1 MENVLISIF
10 LFELFFTML
19 LVINCA
25 VDELLPIGEYKTWL
39 QNRNWFGKIYIFIA
53 IIFTIPAAII
63 VYIAFFIVFLVT
75 FIYTLGIKEEKK

>member
-1 MENVLISIF
+1 MGNVLISIF
-10 LFELFFTML
+10 LLELFFTML

-39 QNRNWFGKIYIFIA
+39 HNKNWFGKIYTTIT

-63 VYIAFFIVFLVT
+63 IYIAFFIVLLVT

>member
-25 VDELLPIGEYKTWL
+25 VDELLPIEEYKML
-39 QNRNWFGKIYIFIA
+39 VQNRNWFGKIYIFIT
-53 IIFTIPAAII
+53 IIFTIPSAII
-63 VYIAFFIVFLVT
+63 IYIALLIVLLIT

>member
-1 MENVLISIF
+1 MYLYQFF
-10 LFELFFTML
+10 LLELFFTML
-19 LVINCA
+19 LVINCT

-39 QNRNWFGKIYIFIA
+39 QNKNYFGKIYTTIT

-63 VYIAFFIVFLVT
+63 VYIAFFIIFLVT

>member
-25 VDELLPIGEYKTWL
+25 VDELLPIEEYNML
-39 QNRNWFGKIYIFIA
+39 VQNRNWFGKIYIFIT
-53 IIFTIPAAII
+53 IIFTIPSAII
-63 VYIAFFIVFLVT
+63 IYIALLIVLLIT

>member
-1 MENVLISIF
+1 MGNVLISIF
-10 LFELFFTML
+10 LLELFFTML
-19 LVINCA
+19 LVINCT

-39 QNRNWFGKIYIFIA
+39 QNKNYFGKIYTTIT

-63 VYIAFFIVFLVT
+63 VYIAFFIIFLVT

>member
-25 VDELLPIGEYKTWL
+25 VDELLPIEEYKML
-39 QNRNWFGKIYIFIA
+39 VQNRNWFGKIYIFIT
-53 IIFTIPAAII
+53 IIFTIPSAII
-63 VYIAFFIVFLVT
+63 IYISLC
-75 FIYTLGIKEEKK
+75 

>member
-25 VDELLPIGEYKTWL
+25 VDELFPIEEYKML
-39 QNRNWFGKIYIFIA
+39 VQNRNWFGKIYIFIT
-53 IIFTIPAAII
+53 IIFTIPSAII
-63 VYIAFFIVFLVT
+63 IYIALLIVLLIT

>member
-39 QNRNWFGKIYIFIA
+39 KNKNWFGKIYTTIA

-63 VYIAFFIVFLVT
+63 TYIAFFIVFLVT
-75 FIYTLGIKEEKK
+75 FIYIIGIKEEKK